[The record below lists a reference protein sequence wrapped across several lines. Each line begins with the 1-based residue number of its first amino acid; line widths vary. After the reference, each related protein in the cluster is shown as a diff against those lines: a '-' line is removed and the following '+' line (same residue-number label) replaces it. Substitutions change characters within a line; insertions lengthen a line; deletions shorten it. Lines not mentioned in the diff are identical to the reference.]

1 VSACRFHSNSVTE
14 INRHRRSFS
23 GTPKLQRNHLEGKIF
38 FAEHL
43 AALQILAVCQY
54 PDSSDSIESVVPLLC
69 DWHPFESTLY

>member
-38 FAEHL
+38 FCGA
-43 AALQILAVCQY
+43 
-54 PDSSDSIESVVPLLC
+54 PGGTSDSRGLPIP
-69 DWHPFESTLY
+69 